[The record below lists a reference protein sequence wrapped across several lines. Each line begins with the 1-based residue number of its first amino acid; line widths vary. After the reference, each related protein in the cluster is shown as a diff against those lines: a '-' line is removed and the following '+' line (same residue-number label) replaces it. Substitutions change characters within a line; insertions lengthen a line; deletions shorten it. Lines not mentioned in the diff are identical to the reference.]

1 MFAYPEQNFQ
11 PFWLWME
18 AAQRLVCCVKRL
30 LMCLQ
35 HICSKKKTTCPPS
48 PKGRYGSPARVL
60 IQVMYDSSAWS
71 GCSWALCS
79 GRKREKK
86 RLRHKLACWREQ
98 PRRWTGGR
106 EAERRWKFIRGETVV
121 RVSTSQTLRDQS
133 RSLWW
138 DFAGGNQQV
147 KGNFIFWKSAKKNKK
162 YIYIHLLVFKHR
174 SLILVSSSS
183 SSSACVCSWKCESE
197 FWLFFTPIGVMM
209 LRK

>member
-1 MFAYPEQNFQ
+1 MFAYSEQNFQ

-18 AAQRLVCCVKRL
+18 AAQRLICCVKRL

-35 HICSKKKTTCPPS
+35 HICSKKK
-48 PKGRYGSPARVL
+48 KQPARRPQKAGTAHLHVSSFRWCTIRL
-60 IQVMYDSSAWS
+60 LEVDAAEPFAQV
-71 GCSWALCS
+71 
-79 GRKREKK
+79 GREKKK

-138 DFAGGNQQV
+138 DYAGGNQQV
-147 KGNFIFWKSAKKNKK
+147 KGNFIFWKSAKKIK
-162 YIYIHLLVFKHR
+162 YIYI
-174 SLILVSSSS
+174 SP
-183 SSSACVCSWKCESE
+183 SAGFQAPESH
-197 FWLFFTPIGVMM
+197 FGFFLLFFFCMC
-209 LRK
+209 L